1 MTHYNVAVEEVGI
14 KFRCLATMLI
24 LGGFTQS
31 QHIQW
36 TSEPFRKP
44 I

>member
-24 LGGFTQS
+24 FAELNQS
-31 QHIQW
+31 NDVLWQC
-36 TSEPFRKP
+36 
-44 I
+44 

>member
-1 MTHYNVAVEEVGI
+1 MIHYNVAVEEVGI
-14 KFRCLATMLI
+14 KFRSLATMLT

-36 TSEPFRKP
+36 TS
-44 I
+44 